1 MKRHYIQY
9 IFIFLIGFATP
20 CMMSGAAGLGGK
32 LSKGVANFM
41 QELTA
46 SAGHSAGAATAHIL
60 RDKQGNKPVAPARS
74 AQKTLQTTASSKRF
88 GKVSAAFSGRSS
100 TTTQSNSQL
109 HEGAFARKVPVKTK
123 KPVVLFRS
131 QVQSNSS
138 SQSSAARRE
147 ALPASARTKKPSI
160 WDNYFTAPSAAQSA
174 QQRKA
179 DSLPYTNVPKEKVP
193 QAQPAATSSP
203 TQSATPSTPPAPAPK
218 KVKKQ
223 KKETAQPAAQTQ
235 SLPRSP
241 SAPQAASAAS
251 VVRGLQKKM
260 AHTQPAQPA
269 EPTVTAAVQASAS
282 IASQAAQ
289 QPAHALVVM
298 PVSAALKNKSPNVK
312 QTLKV
317 AEQFVQMLA
326 DIFKRA
332 QPVAAEEGGAII
344 EAPVVAPLNE
354 LGKLSKSI
362 AQHKLKPC
370 IVGEDFIRQLMQS
383 NQVNGSILTDAHN
396 KVLGVIGKKT
406 AQGYVSCLFD
416 ESIITSMAR
425 KMVTARGSSGKVEA
439 VYRPHVEDKA
449 AVKQIGYNQQPDIF
463 VFLTKNDQKLRLN
476 IQEIFNILSGTFVD
490 SQGAPH
496 LPSIAIVCS
505 GNVVPI
511 LKDLMPAQKAIKAP
525 RKAPVNVKADIPQ
538 PKPVI
543 EPDVQHAQDTALPDA
558 QQECA
563 HDTFTRTNGMQQKP
577 AQPKPTA
584 QHQKTART
592 SARNITQQQ
601 YAAAYNAGMAMPKM
615 MSEGARAS
623 VNEKP
628 GVPSSSAAPKEPVRA
643 QEDPVKNKRD
653 IDVEQPKPHH
663 DEGHKQN
670 VKARPRSG
678 KRNVHR
684 PTSQVPPIN
693 GEDVFDFHLFD
704 EGPDLPLRMH
714 QEPAEPSGS
723 KKDPVFQ
730 ETYPEIERN
739 RPAQTQ
745 QEPAA
750 KDKPAQQNQPDAQ
763 PVTVDAADDN
773 DTNSSPRYNY
783 KPDGSY
789 HPGYDPVNNE
799 TPKDTPM
806 PAQPAEQSRVP
817 HAAKKDTPATAV
829 PHQGIPAGA
838 PITGGAATIQGNSMN
853 LPDTKVS
860 KFDAYG
866 MPLIESKAKVKKVD
880 NQSAPISKTHNN
892 NGMMPR
898 LTTQETVAT
907 TMPVSAQSA
916 PTTVGILS
924 IIGMILTIIASAVL
938 RVLFAPFRLF

>member
-1 MKRHYIQY
+1 MVIMKRHYIQY

-60 RDKQGNKPVAPARS
+60 RDKQGNKAVAPARS
-74 AQKTLQTTASSKRF
+74 AQKTLQTTASSKKF

-174 QQRKA
+174 QPVA
-179 DSLPYTNVPKEKVP
+179 
-193 QAQPAATSSP
+193 AQTEPTPAVH
-203 TQSATPSTPPAPAPK
+203 SATANLHTPPAPALK

-223 KKETAQPAAQTQ
+223 KKETAQTTAHTQ

-241 SAPQAASAAS
+241 SVAQAPTPRAPSAAS
-251 VVRGLQKKM
+251 VVRGLQKKV
-260 AHTQPAQPA
+260 AHTQSAQA
-269 EPTVTAAVQASAS
+269 SETTTSAVNASAS

-289 QPAHALVVM
+289 QPAHAIVVM
-298 PVSAALKNKSPNVK
+298 PAAAAFKSKSPNVK
-312 QTLKV
+312 QAFKIS
-317 AEQFVQMLA
+317 EQFAQMLA

-332 QPVAAEEGGAII
+332 QPIQPEGAMI
-344 EAPVVAPLNE
+344 EAPVVAPLNQ
-354 LGKLSKSI
+354 LGVLAKSI

-406 AQGYVSCLFD
+406 AHGYTACLFD
-416 ESIITSMAR
+416 ESIVKAMVR
-425 KMVTARGSSGKVEA
+425 KIGPAK
-439 VYRPHVEDKA
+439 VYRHHMDGKA
-449 AVKQIGYNQQPDIF
+449 AVKQIGYNQQPESDIF
-463 VFLTKNDQKLRLN
+463 VFLAKDQKLRSN

-490 SQGAPH
+490 PQGAPH

-773 DTNSSPRYNY
+773 DTNSSSCYNY

-829 PHQGIPAGA
+829 PHQGMPAGA
-838 PITGGAATIQGNSMN
+838 PITGGTATIQGNSMN

-892 NGMMPR
+892 NGMMPTF
-898 LTTQETVAT
+898 TTQEAAAT
-907 TMPVSAQSA
+907 TMPVSAPAA

-924 IIGMILTIIASAVL
+924 IIGMILTIIASAIL
-938 RVLFAPFRLF
+938 RVLFAPFRFF